1 LTDLQRI
8 RWKLKTEGNDMSNAK
23 VVILAAAGALACFSS
38 AEAEDSF
45 RIGLIDPLSGPAA
58 TTGEVGLKTWQFLA
72 GEVNAKGGV
81 NGQKLEVVGYDN
93 KMNPQET
100 AIQAQKAIDSGVR
113 LLVRANGSAPGVA
126 LNDFLN
132 KFNERNP
139 TKQTLYFDYAGAD
152 PAATNEKCSYWQVR
166 WAANIDMKVLALAS
180 FLKGQA
186 DTKKLYLFNGDY
198 STGQGIQKAMR
209 ANMTEKR
216 PDVQI
221 VGDELVPL
229 MKVNDFA
236 PYVEKIKASGADT
249 VVTGAWG
256 QDLALLLKAAGEAGL
271 KIKWYTF
278 FAQGIGSPT
287 AVRQSGLPAH
297 SVFQIYEAHANIPST
312 PYQDEEKRFR
322 AVVGSGQTMMYPG
335 TVNAMDMFVK
345 ASQELKTL
353 DVARI
358 VARLEGAKFK
368 PLAGGEAWIRAEDHQ
383 VFQTLYVAS
392 IGPIE
397 KDKGFDEENTGWGW
411 RNIGEVKPED
421 TLVPTTC
428 QMKRPQ

>member
-1 LTDLQRI
+1 MIDARVL
-8 RWKLKTEGNDMSNAK
+8 
-23 VVILAAAGALACFSS
+23 ILAVAGTIACHSS
-38 AEAEDSF
+38 VKAEEAF
-45 RIGLIDPLSGPAA
+45 RIGLIDPLSGPTANI
-58 TTGEVGLKTWQFLA
+58 GEVGLKTWQFLA
-72 GEVNAKGGV
+72 NEVNAGGGL
-81 NGQKLEVVGYDN
+81 NGQKLEIVSYDN

-100 AIQAQKAIDSGVR
+100 AIQAQKAIDSGIR
-113 LLVRANGSAPGVA
+113 LLVRTIGGAPGVA

-152 PAATNEKCSYWQVR
+152 PAATNEKCSYWQIR
-166 WAANIDMKVLALAS
+166 WAANMDMKVLALAG

-198 STGQGIQKAMR
+198 STGQSVQKAMR
-209 ANMTEKR
+209 AHMAEKR

-229 MKVNDFA
+229 MKVTDFA
-236 PYVEKIKASGADT
+236 PYAAKIKASGADT
-249 VVTGAWG
+249 VVTGAFG

-271 KIKWYTF
+271 KVKLYTF
-278 FAQGIGSPT
+278 FAQGVGSPT
-287 AVRQSGLPAH
+287 AVRQSGLPPH
-297 SVFQIYEAHANIPST
+297 SVFQIYETHANIPSAA
-312 PYQDEEKRFR
+312 YREEERNFR

-335 TVNAMDMFVK
+335 SVNAMDMLAK
-345 ASQELKTL
+345 TARELKTN

-358 VARLEGAKFK
+358 VASLEGAKFK
-368 PLAGGEAWIRAEDHQ
+368 PRAGGEAWIRAEDHQ

-392 IGPIE
+392 LGPIE
-397 KDKGFDEENTGWGW
+397 KDQGFDEENTGWGW
-411 RNIGEVKPED
+411 RQIGEVKPED

-428 QMKRPQ
+428 KMKRP

>member
-1 LTDLQRI
+1 
-8 RWKLKTEGNDMSNAK
+8 MSNAK
-23 VVILAAAGALACFSS
+23 VLILAAAGALACCSS
-38 AEAEDSF
+38 AQGQDSF

-81 NGQKLEVVGYDN
+81 NGRKLEVVGYDN

-139 TKQTLYFDYAGAD
+139 AKQTLYFDYAGAD
-152 PAATNEKCSYWQVR
+152 PAATNEKCSYWQIR

-297 SVFQIYEAHANIPST
+297 SVFQIYEAHANIASA
-312 PYQDEEKRFR
+312 PYREEEKNFR

-335 TVNAMDMFVK
+335 TVNAMDMFMK

-353 DVARI
+353 DVAKI

-368 PLAGGEAWIRAEDHQ
+368 PRAGGDAWIRAEDHQ

-411 RNIGEVKPED
+411 RNIGEVKPEE

>member
-1 LTDLQRI
+1 
-8 RWKLKTEGNDMSNAK
+8 MSNAK
-23 VVILAAAGALACFSS
+23 VVLLAAAGALACCCS
-38 AEAEDSF
+38 ARAEDSF

-152 PAATNEKCSYWQVR
+152 PAATNEKCSYWQIR

-297 SVFQIYEAHANIPST
+297 SVFQIYEAHANIASI
-312 PYQDEEKRFR
+312 PYREEEKNFR

-335 TVNAMDMFVK
+335 TVNAMDMFMK

-353 DVARI
+353 DVAKI
-358 VARLEGAKFK
+358 VARLEGAKFQ
-368 PLAGGEAWIRAEDHQ
+368 PRAGGEAWIRAEDHQ

-411 RNIGEVKPED
+411 RNIGEVKPEE

>member
-1 LTDLQRI
+1 
-8 RWKLKTEGNDMSNAK
+8 MSNAK
-23 VVILAAAGALACFSS
+23 LLILAAAGALACCSS
-38 AEAEDSF
+38 TQAEESF

-152 PAATNEKCSYWQVR
+152 PAATNEKCSYWQIR

-236 PYVEKIKASGADT
+236 PYIEKIKASGADT

-297 SVFQIYEAHANIPST
+297 SVFQIYEAHANIASA
-312 PYQDEEKRFR
+312 PYREEEKDFR

-345 ASQELKTL
+345 ASQELKSL
-353 DVARI
+353 DVGKI
-358 VARLEGAKFK
+358 VAKLEGAKFQ
-368 PLAGGEAWIRAEDHQ
+368 PRAGGEAWIRAEDHQ

-411 RNIGEVKPED
+411 RNIGEVKPEE

>member
-1 LTDLQRI
+1 MINTRML
-8 RWKLKTEGNDMSNAK
+8 
-23 VVILAAAGALACFSS
+23 VLAVAGAIACGSS
-38 AEAEDSF
+38 VQAEDTF

-72 GEVNAKGGV
+72 GEVNASGGL

-152 PAATNEKCSYWQVR
+152 PAATNEKCSYWQIR

-209 ANMTEKR
+209 TNMAEKR

-271 KIKWYTF
+271 RVKWYTF

-287 AVRQSGLPAH
+287 AVRQSGLPSH
-297 SVFQIYEAHANIPST
+297 TVFQIYEAHANLPSVA
-312 PYQDEEKRFR
+312 YREEEKNFR
-322 AVVGSGQTMMYPG
+322 AVVGAGQTMMYPG
-335 TVNAMDMFVK
+335 SVNAMDMFSK
-345 ASQELKTL
+345 AARDLKTL
-353 DVARI
+353 DVAKI
-358 VARLEGAKFK
+358 VASLEGAKFK
-368 PLAGGEAWIRAEDHQ
+368 PRAGGDGWISAEDHQ
-383 VFQTLYVAS
+383 VFQLLYGAS

-411 RNIGEVKPED
+411 RQIGEVKPED

>member
-1 LTDLQRI
+1 M
-8 RWKLKTEGNDMSNAK
+8 EGNDMRNAK
-23 VVILAAAGALACFSS
+23 VLILAAAGALACCSS
-38 AEAEDSF
+38 AQAEDSF

-152 PAATNEKCSYWQVR
+152 PAATNEKCSYWQIR

-180 FLKGQA
+180 FLKGQT

-297 SVFQIYEAHANIPST
+297 SVFQIYEAHANITSI
-312 PYQDEEKRFR
+312 PYREEEKNFR

-368 PLAGGEAWIRAEDHQ
+368 PRAGGDAWIRAEDHQ

-411 RNIGEVKPED
+411 RNIGEVKPEE

>member
-1 LTDLQRI
+1 MAGHRPEPIGI
-8 RWKLKTEGNDMSNAK
+8 RDKYKRGETKMINAR
-23 VVILAAAGALACFSS
+23 VFVLAAAGAIVSCSS
-38 AEAEDSF
+38 VHAEDKY

-72 GEVNAKGGV
+72 GEVNASGGL

-100 AIQAQKAIDSGVR
+100 AIQAPKAIDSGVR

-139 TKQTLYFDYAGAD
+139 SKQALYFDYAGAD
-152 PAATNEKCSYWQVR
+152 PAATNEKCSYWQIR

-209 ANMTEKR
+209 ANMAEKR

-249 VVTGAWG
+249 VVTGSEERRVGKECRSRW
-256 QDLALLLKAAGEAGL
+256 
-271 KIKWYTF
+271 
-278 FAQGIGSPT
+278 SPY
-287 AVRQSGLPAH
+287 H
-297 SVFQIYEAHANIPST
+297 
-312 PYQDEEKRFR
+312 
-322 AVVGSGQTMMYPG
+322 
-335 TVNAMDMFVK
+335 
-345 ASQELKTL
+345 
-353 DVARI
+353 
-358 VARLEGAKFK
+358 
-368 PLAGGEAWIRAEDHQ
+368 
-383 VFQTLYVAS
+383 
-392 IGPIE
+392 
-397 KDKGFDEENTGWGW
+397 
-411 RNIGEVKPED
+411 
-421 TLVPTTC
+421 
-428 QMKRPQ
+428 

>member
-1 LTDLQRI
+1 MI
-8 RWKLKTEGNDMSNAK
+8 NAR
-23 VVILAAAGALACFSS
+23 VFVLAAAGAIVSCSS
-38 AEAEDSF
+38 VHAEDKF

-72 GEVNAKGGV
+72 GEVNASGGL

-152 PAATNEKCSYWQVR
+152 PAATNEKCSYWQIR

-186 DTKKLYLFNGDY
+186 DTRKLYLFNGDY

-209 ANMTEKR
+209 ANMAEKR

-236 PYVEKIKASGADT
+236 PYVEKIKASAADT

-271 KIKWYTF
+271 KVKWYTF

-287 AVRQSGLPAH
+287 AVRQSGLPPH
-297 SVFQIYEAHANIPST
+297 TVFQIYEAHANLPSAA
-312 PYQDEEKRFR
+312 YRQEEKNFR
-322 AVVGSGQTMMYPG
+322 AVVGAGQTMMYPG
-335 TVNAMDMFVK
+335 SVNAMDMFVR
-345 ASQELKTL
+345 ASKELKTL
-353 DVARI
+353 DVAKI
-358 VARLEGAKFK
+358 VAKLEGAKFK
-368 PLAGGEAWIRAEDHQ
+368 PRAGGDGWIRAEDHQ
-383 VFQTLYVAS
+383 VFQPLYVAS

-411 RNIGEVKPED
+411 HQIGEVKPED

>member
-1 LTDLQRI
+1 MPRLLFLLRPV
-8 RWKLKTEGNDMSNAK
+8 L
-23 VVILAAAGALACFSS
+23 LPAAVPCKPRTT
-38 AEAEDSF
+38 F

-72 GEVNAKGGV
+72 GEVNASGGL

-113 LLVRANGSAPGVA
+113 LLVRANGAAPGVA

-152 PAATNEKCSYWQVR
+152 PTATNEKCSYWQIR

-186 DTKKLYLFNGDY
+186 DTKKLDLFNGDY

-209 ANMTEKR
+209 ANMAEKR

-236 PYVEKIKASGADT
+236 PYVERTQRSPAPVKSIASRASRLL
-249 VVTGAWG
+249 AW
-256 QDLALLLKAAGEAGL
+256 QSSCRCAR
-271 KIKWYTF
+271 
-278 FAQGIGSPT
+278 QT
-287 AVRQSGLPAH
+287 AR
-297 SVFQIYEAHANIPST
+297 
-312 PYQDEEKRFR
+312 R
-322 AVVGSGQTMMYPG
+322 
-335 TVNAMDMFVK
+335 
-345 ASQELKTL
+345 
-353 DVARI
+353 
-358 VARLEGAKFK
+358 RL
-368 PLAGGEAWIRAEDHQ
+368 
-383 VFQTLYVAS
+383 
-392 IGPIE
+392 
-397 KDKGFDEENTGWGW
+397 
-411 RNIGEVKPED
+411 
-421 TLVPTTC
+421 
-428 QMKRPQ
+428 

>member
-1 LTDLQRI
+1 
-8 RWKLKTEGNDMSNAK
+8 MSNAK
-23 VVILAAAGALACFSS
+23 VVLLAAAGALACCCS
-38 AEAEDSF
+38 ARAEDSF

-139 TKQTLYFDYAGAD
+139 AKQTLYFDYAGAD
-152 PAATNEKCSYWQVR
+152 PAATNEKCSYWQIR

-297 SVFQIYEAHANIPST
+297 SVFQIYEAHANIASAH
-312 PYQDEEKRFR
+312 YREEEKNFR

-353 DVARI
+353 DVAKI
-358 VARLEGAKFK
+358 VAKLEGAKFQ
-368 PLAGGEAWIRAEDHQ
+368 PRAGGEAWIRAEDHQ

-411 RNIGEVKPED
+411 RNIGEVKPEE
-421 TLVPTTC
+421 TQVPTTC

>member
-1 LTDLQRI
+1 
-8 RWKLKTEGNDMSNAK
+8 MSNAK
-23 VVILAAAGALACFSS
+23 VLILAAAGALACCGS

-152 PAATNEKCSYWQVR
+152 PAATNEKCSYWQIR

-297 SVFQIYEAHANIPST
+297 SVFQIYEAHANIASI
-312 PYQDEEKRFR
+312 PYREEEKNFR

-353 DVARI
+353 DVAKI

-368 PLAGGEAWIRAEDHQ
+368 PRAGGGAWIRAEDHQ

-411 RNIGEVKPED
+411 RNIGEVKPEE

>member
-1 LTDLQRI
+1 MI
-8 RWKLKTEGNDMSNAK
+8 NAR
-23 VVILAAAGALACFSS
+23 VCVLAVAGAIVSCSS
-38 AEAEDSF
+38 VHADDTF

-72 GEVNAKGGV
+72 GEVNASGGL

-152 PAATNEKCSYWQVR
+152 PAATNEKCSYWQIR

-186 DTKKLYLFNGDY
+186 DTRKLYLFNGDY

-209 ANMTEKR
+209 ANMAEKR

-236 PYVEKIKASGADT
+236 PYVEKIKASAADT

-271 KIKWYTF
+271 KVKWYTF

-287 AVRQSGLPAH
+287 AVRQSGLPPH
-297 SVFQIYEAHANIPST
+297 TVFQIYEAHANLPSAA
-312 PYQDEEKRFR
+312 YREEEKNFR
-322 AVVGSGQTMMYPG
+322 AVVGAGQTMMYPG
-335 TVNAMDMFVK
+335 SVNAMDMFVR
-345 ASQELKTL
+345 ASKELKTL
-353 DVARI
+353 DVAKI
-358 VARLEGAKFK
+358 VAKLEGAKFK
-368 PLAGGEAWIRAEDHQ
+368 PRAGGDGWIRAEDHQ
-383 VFQTLYVAS
+383 VFQPLYVAS

-411 RNIGEVKPED
+411 HQIGEVKPED

>member
-1 LTDLQRI
+1 
-8 RWKLKTEGNDMSNAK
+8 M
-23 VVILAAAGALACFSS
+23 
-38 AEAEDSF
+38 
-45 RIGLIDPLSGPAA
+45 
-58 TTGEVGLKTWQFLA
+58 
-72 GEVNAKGGV
+72 
-81 NGQKLEVVGYDN
+81 
-93 KMNPQET
+93 
-100 AIQAQKAIDSGVR
+100 R

-152 PAATNEKCSYWQVR
+152 PAATNEKCSYWQIR

-209 ANMTEKR
+209 TNMAEKR

-271 KIKWYTF
+271 RVKWYTF

-287 AVRQSGLPAH
+287 AVRQSGLPSH
-297 SVFQIYEAHANIPST
+297 TVFQIYEAHANLPSVA
-312 PYQDEEKRFR
+312 YREEEKNFR
-322 AVVGSGQTMMYPG
+322 AVVGAGQTMMYPG
-335 TVNAMDMFVK
+335 SVNAMDMFSK
-345 ASQELKTL
+345 AARDLKTL
-353 DVARI
+353 DVAKI
-358 VARLEGAKFK
+358 VASLEGAKFK
-368 PLAGGEAWIRAEDHQ
+368 PRAGGDGWIRAEDHQ
-383 VFQTLYVAS
+383 VFQPLYVAS

-411 RNIGEVKPED
+411 RQIGEVKPED

>member
-1 LTDLQRI
+1 MIKARML
-8 RWKLKTEGNDMSNAK
+8 AF
-23 VVILAAAGALACFSS
+23 VVAGAVACGSS
-38 AEAEDSF
+38 VQAEDSF

-72 GEVNAKGGV
+72 GEVNASGGL

-100 AIQAQKAIDSGVR
+100 TIQAQKAIDSGVR

-180 FLKGQA
+180 YLKGQA
-186 DTKKLYLFNGDY
+186 DIKKLYLLNGDC
-198 STGQGIQKAMR
+198 SSGQGIQKAMR
-209 ANMTEKR
+209 TNMAEKR

-249 VVTGAWG
+249 VVTGARG
-256 QDLALLLKAAGEAGL
+256 QDFALLLKAAGEAGL
-271 KIKWYTF
+271 KVKWYTF
-278 FAQGIGSPT
+278 FAQGIGGAT
-287 AVRQSGLPAH
+287 AVRQSGLPPH
-297 SVFQIYEAHANIPST
+297 TVFEIYEAHANLPSAA
-312 PYQDEEKRFR
+312 YREEEKNFR

-335 TVNAMDMFVK
+335 SINAMDMFAK
-345 ASQELKTL
+345 AAKELKSN
-353 DVARI
+353 DVAKI
-358 VARLEGAKFK
+358 VASLEGTKFR
-368 PLAGGEAWIRAEDHQ
+368 PRAGGEGWIRAEDHQ
-383 VFQTLYVAS
+383 VFQPLYVAS

-397 KDKGFDEENTGWGW
+397 KDQGFDEENTGWGW
-411 RNIGEVKPED
+411 RQIGEVKPED

-428 QMKRPQ
+428 QMKRPL